1 MLIYTALF
9 NNDFYDTGCCR
20 QRGYLGA
27 VFVFEGGCQGEEG
40 FKCPEKR
47 IFYQH
52 IILFTDMGKVGLIL
66 NFRHQPVFEG
76 SARDRKEPAL
86 SRARL

>member
-1 MLIYTALF
+1 MISMTQAAVGRGVIWGLLF
-9 NNDFYDTGCCR
+9 F
-20 QRGYLGA
+20 
-27 VFVFEGGCQGEEG
+27 FFEGRCQAEEG

-52 IILFTDMGKVGLIL
+52 IILSTDMGKVGLIL

-76 SARDRKEPAL
+76 SAGDRKELAL